1 MEVPVADGPL
11 GSLPSQ
17 SQGGRREWRKV
28 SDVPNGRE
36 TPGNQTRPNQLT
48 RPRPGN
54 VGQRRTSQNGRLFH
68 AMSEHPS
75 DSDPHGGDGGGGH
88 LMGGRVSPQE
98 LSSQNIGHENVLYD
112 EVCDA
117 AHYLISPTGLEQ
129 LKRLH
134 SDIIITKADDIN
146 SPRFTSIFKK
156 NCDIKFPV
164 LGRVYSLL
172 QFAKS

>member
-36 TPGNQTRPNQLT
+36 TPGNQTRPNQLN

-68 AMSEHPS
+68 AMNEHPS

-88 LMGGRVSPQE
+88 LMGGRVSSQE

-117 AHYLISPTGLEQ
+117 AHYLTSPTRLEK

-134 SDIIITKADDIN
+134 SDIVITKADDIN
-146 SPRFTSIFKK
+146 SPRFTSTFKT
-156 NCDIKFPV
+156 
-164 LGRVYSLL
+164 L
-172 QFAKS
+172 